1 METVKN
7 YTSSKWLSYDRK
19 PDSSDFKVLF
29 ATHLPEDTYIK
40 KARALDV
47 QYNIGKE
54 NLRVQ

>member
-29 ATHLPEDTYIK
+29 ATNLPEDIYIK
-40 KARALDV
+40 KAKSLS
-47 QYNIGKE
+47 
-54 NLRVQ
+54 RVRLFATPWTV